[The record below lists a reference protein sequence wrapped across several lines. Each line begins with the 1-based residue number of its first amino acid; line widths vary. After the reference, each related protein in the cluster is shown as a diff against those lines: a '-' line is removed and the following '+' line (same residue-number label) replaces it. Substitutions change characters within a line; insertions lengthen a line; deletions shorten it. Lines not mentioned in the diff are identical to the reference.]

1 MESVPVR
8 ESSPLKLIG
17 PSTRVHDGYQLH
29 RSGLMQWKW
38 RGVGI
43 RGLGLEGDRERP
55 IGECKSGAK

>member
-1 MESVPVR
+1 MESVPAR
-8 ESSPLKLIG
+8 EASPLKPIG
-17 PSTRVHDGYQLH
+17 PSNRMHDSRQFH
-29 RSGLMQWKW
+29 RSGLMRWKW